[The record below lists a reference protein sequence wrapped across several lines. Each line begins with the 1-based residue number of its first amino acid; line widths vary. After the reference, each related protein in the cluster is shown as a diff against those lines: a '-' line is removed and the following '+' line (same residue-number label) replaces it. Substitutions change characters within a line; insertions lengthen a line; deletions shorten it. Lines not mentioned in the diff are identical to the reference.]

1 MIGGGTRLS
10 RDGETVYHMTGVSCY
25 AEYAVMSQNSLVR
38 IDPSVPLN
46 IAALMGCYYGMKSE
60 RGAQG
65 VGRATKNSVEAAAV
79 LILAANFILTGV
91 FFSI

>member
-1 MIGGGTRLS
+1 MTKPPARWRDLGVRLLSALVMI
-10 RDGETVYHMTGVSCY
+10 
-25 AEYAVMSQNSLVR
+25 AVT
-38 IDPSVPLN
+38 

-79 LILAANFILTGV
+79 LILAANFVLTGI
-91 FFSI
+91 FFSV